1 MKRTLGILAAAAAA
15 LGFSGCASMQQAQK
29 EPTDDVDTVY
39 VAAVERAAKQ
49 FGTQVYWI
57 NMPKKRAQ

>member
-1 MKRTLGILAAAAAA
+1 MKRTLGMLAAAMTA
-15 LGFSGCASMQQAQK
+15 LAFSGCASVQQAQK
-29 EPTDDVDTVY
+29 ESVDDVDTMY
-39 VAAVERAAKQ
+39 VAAVERAARQ